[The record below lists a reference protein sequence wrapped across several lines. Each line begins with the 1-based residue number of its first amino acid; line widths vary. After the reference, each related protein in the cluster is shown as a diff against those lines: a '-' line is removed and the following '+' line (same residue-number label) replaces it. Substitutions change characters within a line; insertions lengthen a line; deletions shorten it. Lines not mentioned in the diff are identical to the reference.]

1 MNYFFGIKTEN
12 IYSNITIPRFQN
24 QGNANTEYLLCKA
37 NIKNSTWNVEV
48 LNNNK
53 INNNFYL
60 IEEDISNNENIFCID
75 SFDIDTWIKKIEEI
89 FYDQIRL
96 KKISKNGKNLVM
108 KYYNLEKFTEKLNKL
123 IKEIS

>member
-1 MNYFFGIKTEN
+1 MCLKSDILVKIKLIMNYFFGIKTEN

-60 IEEDISNNENIFCID
+60 IEEDISNNENIFFF
-75 SFDIDTWIKKIEEI
+75 S
-89 FYDQIRL
+89 
-96 KKISKNGKNLVM
+96 
-108 KYYNLEKFTEKLNKL
+108 
-123 IKEIS
+123 